1 MQIKTTIFFLPLL
14 LFKNTNTNKQTKKI
28 TSKSNRTRKQPTN
41 KAPQTSVPKPQ
52 RFHTSGS
59 VGLKKT
65 QQVLHKHSTCNQM
78 SLLRLKIF
86 ILSLLIC
93 LSEIL
98 HGIDTQSYQH
108 KPTICFGF
116 TSGREPTNILLS

>member
-1 MQIKTTIFFLPLL
+1 MQIKITIFFSSSYYYLRI
-14 LFKNTNTNKQTKKI
+14 QTHTHKKKT

-41 KAPQTSVPKPQ
+41 KAPQTSVPKPE

-59 VGLKKT
+59 VGLKKA

-78 SLLRLKIF
+78 SLQCLKIF

-93 LSEIL
+93 LSEVL
-98 HGIDTQSYQH
+98 QGVDTQSYQH

-116 TSGREPTNILLS
+116 ISGREPTNILLS